1 MLKKLL
7 FVLALLP
14 SFVFAQTMVTQGG
27 TGLTSVANNT
37 FLMGSSTLRL
47 QAVASSTVAT
57 LLNYWTKSGTNLY
70 YNSGN
75 VGIGTTTP
83 QAPLEVYSPSG
94 NVGNMARFSSGYS
107 SGGFVSLFDVANNTT
122 RGYFGY
128 GPTLFTIAGIG
139 DAGFRSQGGFAIGT
153 NGGTVRQYI
162 NSSGA
167 FGLGGSITNVSTF
180 AGASLVGNSSGNIGI
195 GTTSPGT
202 SLTVGA
208 GLVAQIPNGAG
219 SYFTP
224 QISNSQTSG
233 VAGISAGVSD
243 GTNYRRAGLFVNQTN
258 GVWGLSSLY
267 TSGAIPFVINDAG
280 TERLRIDTSGN
291 VGIGTTTPVA
301 PLTVYSTSTSGT
313 SPVFMVATTTPIIR
327 AQANGRVGIGSN
339 VGTPSA
345 PLHIFTPVA
354 NSTTVTGQYI
364 VNAGSGAG
372 AGAELLLGY
381 AATAAGTGGIASF
394 YDTSHFGGTVG
405 VKTRLSAGG
414 TTFLTGSV
422 TGDVGIGTT
431 TPSARLAIQG
441 TSGSTTPLFS
451 IASSSGTINPILQV
465 IPVATYGGFVGIN
478 APTPTYQLEIS
489 SDANSTGRGLL
500 IGQHSADAGAAVITA
515 QKSRGT
521 RSSPTTVVSGDY
533 TFAFAGQSYD
543 GSAYRNTANFGYR
556 TSGTI
561 ASNSIPGQWFFAATS
576 SNDTNPYT
584 NGTVRMVI
592 GSDGNVGIGTTTPNS
607 VLTIASST
615 TSTSTSILNIFNS
628 LSTPI
633 MRILGSGAVL
643 FGTITTANCGNAPCG
658 LTVGTTTQFT
668 AGTVARVVGYSS
680 AASTTINLNTTDI
693 ATTTIDRATTFVNP
707 TGTAYDGQ
715 MFEIRAKATT
725 TQTVYWDTAF
735 ASSTDLTN
743 VSSVASGTT
752 RFLFEYRQDVGNW
765 ELVGKLAGYI
775 N

>member
-14 SFVFAQTMVTQGG
+14 SFVFAQTNLSQGG
-27 TGLTSVANNT
+27 TGWTSSAVGQLLVGT
-37 FLMGSSTLRL
+37 SSTLRYSRLDVGSAGTVL
-47 QAVASSTVAT
+47 QASSTSPFRMAWVT
-57 LLNYWTKSGTNLY
+57 LSSIFDSLLSSNNTWTGTNNFTATTTLDKVVAGTSAGLQFFSNGLTQVADFGAGGGSNASFLGGVNITGNLAVDTNTLY
-70 YNSGN
+70 VDTTNN
-75 VGIGTTTP
+75 RVGIGTTTP

-139 DAGFRSQGGFAIGT
+139 DAGFRSQGGLAIGT

-195 GTTSPGT
+195 GTTSPQKKLHVYGDNGT
-202 SLTVGA
+202 DFLFQVESPNRDANFLLLAASSTAQPASFSFRQGTAGGDGWNIAKNTGNSLV
-208 GLVAQIPNGAG
+208 
-219 SYFTP
+219 FT
-224 QISNSQTSG
+224 SRVSG
-233 VAGISAGVSD
+233 VNTDRV
-243 GTNYRRAGLFVNQTN
+243 TVLN
-258 GVWGLSSLY
+258 
-267 TSGAIPFVINDAG
+267 SG
-280 TERLRIDTSGN
+280 E
-291 VGIGTTTPVA
+291 
-301 PLTVYSTSTSGT
+301 
-313 SPVFMVATTTPIIR
+313 
-327 AQANGRVGIGSN
+327 
-339 VGTPSA
+339 
-345 PLHIFTPVA
+345 
-354 NSTTVTGQYI
+354 
-364 VNAGSGAG
+364 
-372 AGAELLLGY
+372 
-381 AATAAGTGGIASF
+381 
-394 YDTSHFGGTVG
+394 
-405 VKTRLSAGG
+405 
-414 TTFLTGSV
+414 
-422 TGDVGIGTT
+422 VGIGTT

-500 IGQHSADAGAAVITA
+500 IGQHSADVGAAVITA

-658 LTVGTTTQFT
+658 LTVATTTQFT

-680 AASTTINLNTTDI
+680 AASTTINLDTTDA
-693 ATTTIDRATTFVNP
+693 ATTTINQPTTFVNP
-707 TGTAYDGQ
+707 TGTAYDGS

-725 TQTVYWDTAF
+725 TQTIYWGTSF

-743 VSSVASGTT
+743 VSSIASGTT
-752 RFLFEYRQDVGNW
+752 RFLFEYRQDVQKW
-765 ELVGKLAGYI
+765 ELVGKLGGYI